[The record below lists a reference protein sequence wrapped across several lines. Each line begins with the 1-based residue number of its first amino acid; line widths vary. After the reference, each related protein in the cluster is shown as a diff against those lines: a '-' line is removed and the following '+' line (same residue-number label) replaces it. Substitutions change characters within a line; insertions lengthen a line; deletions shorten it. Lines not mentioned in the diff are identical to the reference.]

1 MDTESAKENLNRLIK
16 KYSRDDFI
24 TNRVQSKRTQKR
36 VTPEVA
42 WVINTANQQI
52 ESIGYNYAL
61 ADAHGQ
67 ILGRSRVSPY
77 AASQTQMRVQEFL
90 TFMTSSMKDF
100 PLSRTTYY
108 RNVAEF
114 ALDIH
119 VIWRDVHYS
128 NDTLHKPSKPTIA
141 PTKKAYKEYLKM
153 RRTINENKQLNDLEV
168 SLAVNTLLLWEE
180 QTTLSTLTS
189 DYKSMAKS
197 IACLNRETHKS
208 ADIKQLIT
216 HAGTIA
222 RTLETQTIPAIEK
235 SCDGLEVIVGEG
247 QKLVANQRNRLISKT
262 VGLGAKKMAKAAT
275 YVKSTATTDTER
287 RDADLAVERL
297 RAQGEVNSVEQDL
310 ESLGLDDYIEK
321 LTKKY

>member
-1 MDTESAKENLNRLIK
+1 MDTEDAKENLNRLIK

-108 RNVAEF
+108 RNVAKF

-119 VIWRDVHYS
+119 VIWRNVHYS

-197 IACLNRETHKS
+197 IACASTVKPVR
-208 ADIKQLIT
+208 A
-216 HAGTIA
+216 
-222 RTLETQTIPAIEK
+222 P
-235 SCDGLEVIVGEG
+235 
-247 QKLVANQRNRLISKT
+247 IS
-262 VGLGAKKMAKAAT
+262 
-275 YVKSTATTDTER
+275 
-287 RDADLAVERL
+287 
-297 RAQGEVNSVEQDL
+297 NS
-310 ESLGLDDYIEK
+310 
-321 LTKKY
+321 

>member
-1 MDTESAKENLNRLIK
+1 METEEAKENLNRLIK

-24 TNRVQSKRTQKR
+24 ANRVQSKQVQKR

-67 ILGRSRVSPY
+67 ILGSSRVSPY

-90 TFMTSSMKDF
+90 TFMTSRPKDF
-100 PLSRTTYY
+100 PLTRTTYY

-128 NDTLHKPSKPTIA
+128 NDTLDKPSKPTIA

-180 QTTLSTLTS
+180 QTTLSALTS

-197 IACLNRETHKS
+197 IACLARETRKS
-208 ADIKQLIT
+208 ADTKQLLT

-275 YVKSTATTDTER
+275 YVKSTATSDSER

-297 RAQGEVNSVEQDL
+297 RAQSEVNSVEQDL

-321 LTKKY
+321 LTQKY

>member
-1 MDTESAKENLNRLIK
+1 METEEAKENLNRLIK

-42 WVINTANQQI
+42 WVINTANKQI

-77 AASQTQMRVQEFL
+77 AASQTQGRVQEFL